1 MSDQLQIDLE
11 GRTDFTPGER
21 VSAAVAWE
29 TASPPAWI
37 ELTLEWR
44 TRGRGTTD
52 AAAAFRRRWTADG
65 GIEAAG
71 AEVVELVMPPGPL
84 TWAGRLVAIEW
95 AFHLKAD
102 GADAPAVYPIRLG
115 GIAAPPHD

>member
-1 MSDQLQIDLE
+1 MSEQLQIDLE
-11 GRTDFTPGER
+11 GRTDFAPGEP
-21 VSAAVAWE
+21 VSVAVAWE
-29 TASPPAWI
+29 TASPPDWI

-71 AEVVELVMPPGPL
+71 AELVELVLPPGPL
-84 TWAGRLVAIEW
+84 TYGGRLVAVQW
-95 AFHLKAD
+95 AFHLKAE
-102 GADAPAVYPIRLG
+102 GADAPAVYPIRVG
-115 GIAAPPHD
+115 VIATRAHE